1 VVGDDDA
8 TAASRFLF
16 VDAVLDAQ
24 TSGLDGVVQDGSVF
38 VVTDAAKVDDAVG
51 REHVLR
57 TTSGV
62 LGSTSGNQLRG
73 VVVKEVFIDGEV
85 LGAGEDGIV
94 GLELVFVEE
103 SLVALGLDVWSGG
116 LVDECIHREE
126 FKCRDWTKL

>member
-8 TAASRFLF
+8 TAASGFLF

-38 VVTDAAKVDDAVG
+38 VVADAAKVDDAVG

-62 LGSTSGNQLRG
+62 LGSTAGNQLRG

-85 LGAGEDGIV
+85 LGAGQDGIV

-103 SLVALGLDVWSGG
+103 SLVALGLDV
-116 LVDECIHREE
+116 
-126 FKCRDWTKL
+126 